1 MTEDNATKFWL
12 AGINALQRH
21 ATENTGKLV
30 LGGLL
35 GLLRRAVVFVLLG
48 AIVYAVGGWTA
59 IASFFKAIFYV
70 K

>member
-21 ATENTGKLV
+21 ATENTGRFV

-35 GLLRRAVVFVLLG
+35 GLLRRAAVFVLLG